1 MRSMSMGDTKLA
13 GTEVLLV
20 DDDPTFRE
28 FVSEGLGEHGVNCS
42 TAADGHAALRVLS
55 GERRSP
61 DVVLLDIMLP
71 GPSGWDVLEQIRRQ
85 DSQLPVIF
93 VTARE
98 AVDERVRGLRMGAD
112 DYIIKPFAF
121 VELLARLES
130 VVRRRRET
138 VVRHGDLCIDVVERE
153 CRVGERR
160 LNLAPRELQVLLAL
174 VRSPGIV
181 SKAGLLKMVWRTD
194 IDPETN
200 VVEVHIARLRRKLA
214 AAGGPGIFSERGKG
228 YALSSTS

>member
-1 MRSMSMGDTKLA
+1 MRSMSTDESALA
-13 GTEVLLV
+13 GIEVLLV

-28 FVSEGLGEHGVNCS
+28 FVSEGLSEHGVNCCL
-42 TAADGHAALRVLS
+42 AADGNSALRVLS
-55 GERRSP
+55 SERRSP

-130 VVRRRRET
+130 VMRRRRET
-138 VVRHGDLCIDVVERE
+138 VIRYGDLWIDVVERE
-153 CRVGERR
+153 CRIGDRHI
-160 LNLAPRELQVLLAL
+160 NLAPRELQVLLAL
-174 VRSPGIV
+174 VRGPGAV
-181 SKAGLLKMVWRTD
+181 SRAGLLKLVWRTE

-214 AAGGPGIFSERGKG
+214 AAGGPGISLERGKG
-228 YALSSTS
+228 YVLSLTS